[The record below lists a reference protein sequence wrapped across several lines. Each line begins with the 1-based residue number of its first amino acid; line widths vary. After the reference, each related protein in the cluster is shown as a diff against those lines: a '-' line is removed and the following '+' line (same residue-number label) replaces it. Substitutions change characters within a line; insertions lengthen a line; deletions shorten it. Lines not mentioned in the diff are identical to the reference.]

1 MLGLLYTTLV
11 VSFASLLMIFCPEF
25 IARIFSDGNNSEYIR
40 VSAKTLRVSNC
51 FLWCIGLH
59 IIMTTFFQ
67 SIGRPRMAILLSML
81 RQGVCLVPCIW
92 FLPQFFDDKIFGVW
106 LSLPISDFLACLATL
121 PPFILYAKFL
131 QRASGLRNE
140 E

>member
-1 MLGLLYTTLV
+1 MYLYFILGTAAVLLTALLTASMLEYVFTRLDIIVHIEEGTPWYWIV
-11 VSFASLLMIFCPEF
+11 
-25 IARIFSDGNNSEYIR
+25 IFSFTSLI
-40 VSAKTLRVSNC
+40 
-51 FLWCIGLH
+51 IGL
-59 IIMTTFFQ
+59 
-67 SIGRPRMAILLSML
+67 GMAILLSML

-131 QRASGLRNE
+131 QRASGLRN
-140 E
+140 